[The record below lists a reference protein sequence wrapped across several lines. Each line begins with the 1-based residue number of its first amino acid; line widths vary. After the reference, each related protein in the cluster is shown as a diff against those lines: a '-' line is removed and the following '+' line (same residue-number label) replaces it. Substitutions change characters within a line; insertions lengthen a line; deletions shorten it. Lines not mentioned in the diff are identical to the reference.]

1 MKRFGYAFLISLFI
15 LAVFSSGLAENSAT
29 FDESIFTNAGYTT
42 KEDIFS
48 GQKIIYKKDKEVIML
63 DYTTKMFTWGLK
75 IDTKI
80 FGKNAKEE
88 GEMPAWTEGDN
99 GKFHEN
105 QIHSKCYPF
114 VVYNPNHDVP
124 YSFVVALSLPPA
136 GEYGWL
142 ANQGP
147 HGIMIAT
154 DNHIYTLNRYLSSST
169 SFYNDIV
176 FMTMDESGMEMFYD
190 MNEIGGVVIRATS
203 FDGKTVDFALKVP
216 KLEPDDE
223 DVEIDYNW
231 SIGVKDVIA
240 AWDLYVQAGGTSQ
253 DLTPYANAIEVKDR

>member
-1 MKRFGYAFLISLFI
+1 
-15 LAVFSSGLAENSAT
+15 
-29 FDESIFTNAGYTT
+29 
-42 KEDIFS
+42 
-48 GQKIIYKKDKEVIML
+48 
-63 DYTTKMFTWGLK
+63 
-75 IDTKI
+75 
-80 FGKNAKEE
+80 
-88 GEMPAWTEGDN
+88 
-99 GKFHEN
+99 
-105 QIHSKCYPF
+105 
-114 VVYNPNHDVP
+114 
-124 YSFVVALSLPPA
+124 
-136 GEYGWL
+136 
-142 ANQGP
+142 
-147 HGIMIAT
+147 MIAT

-190 MNEIGGVVIRATS
+190 MNEIGGVIIRATS

-240 AWDLYVQAGGTSQ
+240 AWELYVQAGGTSQ